1 MILLLTPEGVMGRDP
16 SSIRRVEY
24 SLPSEISKSQTPKK
38 RKEKKKKKHSKA
50 HKACVKF
57 INAFALFHE

>member
-1 MILLLTPEGVMGRDP
+1 MILLLTPEGVMGREP
-16 SSIRRVEY
+16 SSICRVEY

-38 RKEKKKKKHSKA
+38 RKEKKKKISKA